1 MILHLPRL
9 KARRGLLPI
18 DKHPAI
24 GEQDAQVFTC
34 PGCSR
39 PLPNGTWRCPGCG
52 VVLVLG
58 VMLRRALGI
67 LGVGVVLGAVVAGS
81 LVLALTGLVPASNG
95 IAADPGVSGAT
106 GAQPS
111 AIAEASNGAPVLA
124 PNVPQTAVGALS
136 GTAVVNARLV
146 GDAATLTKIL
156 ARKGDTTAQIERQ
169 LRALGADAAQGI
181 DMTGRM
187 AGWADAA
194 VVRKQLTDFYTLMA
208 DTARDG
214 LRASLTDRNAY
225 RSAAWKMLSVVKT
238 LAPLDAGSRSL
249 AGSVNVILP
258 SIGLPGA

>member
-24 GEQDAQVFTC
+24 GEPDAQVFTC
-34 PGCSR
+34 PACSR

-58 VMLRRALGI
+58 VMLRRAVGI
-67 LGVGVVLGAVVAGS
+67 LGIGVVVGAVVTAT
-81 LVLALTGLVPASNG
+81 LMLALTGWLQASSG
-95 IAADPGVSGAT
+95 IAVLPGASGTT

-111 AIAEASNGAPVLA
+111 ATATASSGAPVLG

-136 GTAVVNARLV
+136 GTAVVNGRLV
-146 GDAATLTKIL
+146 ADAATLTKIL

-169 LRALGADAAQGI
+169 LRTLGADAAQGI

-187 AGWADAA
+187 AGWTEAAA
-194 VVRKQLTDFYTLMA
+194 VRKHLNDFYTLMA

-214 LRASLTDRNAY
+214 LRASLTDRTGY
-225 RSAAWKMLSVVKT
+225 RSAAGKMVGVVRT
-238 LAPLDAGSRSL
+238 LAPVDAESRLL
-249 AGSVNVILP
+249 AGTVNVILP